1 MHAPTNI
8 ELKSESLVG
17 RLKEA
22 AEIYGSPAYIYD
34 ADVIRKSYRSL
45 KNSVGDNVD
54 IYYSIKA
61 NPNISICAFLR
72 SLGAKT
78 EVCSTAEF
86 YTVLKAG
93 FKPSEIIFVGPHKKQ
108 KDIQLCIEHEIFAVV
123 CESFEEIETINDLAE
138 SNDKRVNL
146 LLRIN
151 PEFSAKSALLKMG
164 GKPSQFGI
172 DEPQAPKAL
181 KQILASQNLN
191 LLGIHIYNG
200 TRILN
205 AETIIENTSHV
216 LEYASKLQQ
225 DLGVTFQVVDFGG
238 GAGVPYFPNEKKLDM
253 DVLEHGL
260 RPIIAKY
267 LTKYPQTKLI
277 MESGRYL
284 VGPSGRLVLQA
295 HSIKMSKGEK
305 FIVADGGTNCHMAAV
320 GIGSIVR
327 NNFPIEL
334 LKDSSGPATE
344 TYNITGP
351 LCTPNDLVAKKVT
364 LPEVKVGDYLAV
376 CQSGAYGPTASPVFF
391 LSHGFPNEVLIDGSN
406 AFLIRKAD
414 QTEDLLR
421 NQLLVKTTKEK

>member
-1 MHAPTNI
+1 M
-8 ELKSESLVG
+8 
-17 RLKEA
+17 
-22 AEIYGSPAYIYD
+22 
-34 ADVIRKSYRSL
+34 
-45 KNSVGDNVD
+45 
-54 IYYSIKA
+54 
-61 NPNISICAFLR
+61 
-72 SLGAKT
+72 
-78 EVCSTAEF
+78 
-86 YTVLKAG
+86 
-93 FKPSEIIFVGPHKKQ
+93 
-108 KDIQLCIEHEIFAVV
+108 V

-284 VGPSGRLVLQA
+284 VGPSGRLVLQT

-305 FIVADGGTNCHMAAV
+305 FI
-320 GIGSIVR
+320 SL
-327 NNFPIEL
+327 EE
-334 LKDSSGPATE
+334 S
-344 TYNITGP
+344 
-351 LCTPNDLVAKKVT
+351 KV
-364 LPEVKVGDYLAV
+364 
-376 CQSGAYGPTASPVFF
+376 
-391 LSHGFPNEVLIDGSN
+391 I
-406 AFLIRKAD
+406 
-414 QTEDLLR
+414 
-421 NQLLVKTTKEK
+421 